1 MSTVVRTALSAH
13 KKCFICRRKNVSLFR
28 VKKESICIAYLNYKI
43 VIIPG
48 TRSCSLHLEEN
59 GQLKKNFYQH
69 IPTSLKNYNHQHS
82 YQKLV
87 LENTSYQKTIFEK
100 FGNIELLSENDCFSV
115 TRWTKDQFI
124 RFSKYITSI
133 KDNKHRSKEQ
143 LIALY
148 KYWLWKGTDQSTL
161 SLLFNFNTNQR
172 QISDYLEQ
180 IRIAIFKDFVPFY
193 LGSNNFS
200 CCSAN
205 AFCFFNSLPNCML
218 QKNKTNYHRL

>member
-1 MSTVVRTALSAH
+1 MRILAI
-13 KKCFICRRKNVSLFR
+13 KKLF
-28 VKKESICIAYLNYKI
+28 
-43 VIIPG
+43 
-48 TRSCSLHLEEN
+48 
-59 GQLKKNFYQH
+59 
-69 IPTSLKNYNHQHS
+69 LKN
-82 YQKLV
+82 LV
-87 LENTSYQKTIFEK
+87 I
-100 FGNIELLSENDCFSV
+100 LSENDCFSV

-193 LGSNNFS
+193 LGSNKS
-200 CCSAN
+200 RE
-205 AFCFFNSLPNCML
+205 FFLKHNTTQSQELFNLDDQTLCL
-218 QKNKTNYHRL
+218 IADGTYTRLEKSRNNEFHNLK